1 MISHP
6 RRRAAGWLFTW
17 VGAVVLGGCVSWQET
32 RTEIVDP
39 IHELLHHSYP
49 EALES
54 NDRAQLIA
62 LFIDGSGATA
72 SSLELM
78 ARFRQI
84 GEARVA
90 IGTIDLE
97 RRPVPVVLSLRV
109 EGIGLDGKRLSVVQ
123 PKQMRLVREQ
133 AEWRISQDD
142 RSEVRIDPI
151 PAARF
156 VDDTRLRGLWFQ
168 HESRLIKDPNG
179 VPQRFIYGSGVA
191 ASDVDGDGWVD
202 VLLLSGDRI
211 ELFLN
216 QRGIFVRA
224 SAAWGLGEPLPG
236 VLTVVLPFD
245 FDNDG
250 RRDLFVGVEQS
261 QPLMLHN
268 VGGAF
273 EPVDNW
279 GIRTTERTI
288 GAVAAD
294 FDGDGFLDLF
304 LANHE
309 DVYWNAPDPPGGAD
323 NAQPDQLL
331 LNNGDGTFRDFTD
344 EARVGNTGWSL
355 APAAA
360 DYDGDGDLD
369 LFVGNDFGKDRLY
382 RNDGHAH
389 FVEVSRAAGV
399 DKPIASMS
407 ADWGDFDGDGDFDLF
422 VGGMHSGSG
431 WVLEAPGF
439 QVKRVPWLIDVL
451 FRPFVREAIRAWFR
465 GNRFYENLGDGT
477 FREISAGSGAE
488 NSGWAWGSV
497 WLDFDNDGRLD
508 LYSANG
514 FISGP
519 NEDDI

>member
-1 MISHP
+1 
-6 RRRAAGWLFTW
+6 
-17 VGAVVLGGCVSWQET
+17 
-32 RTEIVDP
+32 
-39 IHELLHHSYP
+39 
-49 EALES
+49 
-54 NDRAQLIA
+54 
-62 LFIDGSGATA
+62 
-72 SSLELM
+72 
-78 ARFRQI
+78 
-84 GEARVA
+84 
-90 IGTIDLE
+90 
-97 RRPVPVVLSLRV
+97 
-109 EGIGLDGKRLSVVQ
+109 
-123 PKQMRLVREQ
+123 MRLVRDPSG
-133 AEWRISQDD
+133 WRILEDD
-142 RSEVRIDPI
+142 RSEVRIDPV
-151 PAARF
+151 PTAHF
-156 VDDTRLRGLWFQ
+156 VDDTKLRGLWFQ
-168 HESRLIKDPNG
+168 HQSRHIEDLHG
-179 VPQRFIYGSGVA
+179 EPQRFIYGSGVA
-191 ASDVDGDGWVD
+191 ASDIDGDGWVD

-216 QRGIFVRA
+216 QRGTFVRE

-250 RRDLFVGVEQS
+250 RKDLFVGVEQS
-261 QPLMLHN
+261 QSLLLRN

-273 EPVDNW
+273 QRVEDW

-288 GAVAAD
+288 SAVAAD
-294 FDGDGFLDLF
+294 FDADGFLDLF

-309 DVYWNAPDPPGGAD
+309 DVFWNAPDPPGSAD

-331 LNNGDGTFRDFTD
+331 LNNGDGTFRDFTN
-344 EARVGNTGWSL
+344 EAGVGNTGWSL

-360 DYDGDGDLD
+360 DYDGDGDID
-369 LFVGNDFGKDRLY
+369 LFVGNDFGRDTLY
-382 RNDGHAH
+382 RNDGRAH
-389 FVEVSRAAGV
+389 FVEVAHAAGV
-399 DKPIASMS
+399 DLPIASMS

-422 VGGMHSGSG
+422 VGGMHSGSA

-439 QVKRVPWLIDVL
+439 QVKRVPWLIDWM

-508 LYSANG
+508 VYSANG